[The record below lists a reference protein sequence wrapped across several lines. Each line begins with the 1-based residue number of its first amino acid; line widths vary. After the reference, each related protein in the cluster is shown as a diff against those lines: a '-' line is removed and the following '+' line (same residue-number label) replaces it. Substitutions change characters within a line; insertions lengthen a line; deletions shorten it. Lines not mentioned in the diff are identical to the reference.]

1 MSKIIFVSD
10 SQKDREFV
18 KAFAKN
24 NQYAVKCY
32 SNKEWKK
39 QTWNGSLPFTG
50 DNREYLQPVDNM
62 IPFSVANS
70 SAGFNTIENVTTEAI
85 KKALIISNG
94 NASKAAEMLKIGRA
108 TLYRKIKQ
116 LDFDLES
123 LRKAS
128 AERINQ
134 RPHLKKSA

>member
-10 SQKDREFV
+10 SPMDREFV
-18 KAFAKN
+18 EDFAKN
-24 NQYAVKCY
+24 NQYAVECY

-39 QTWNGSLPFTG
+39 QTWNGSLPSTG
-50 DNREYLQPVDNM
+50 DDREYSEPIDNM
-62 IPFSVANS
+62 IPFSIANN
-70 SAGFNTIENVTTEAI
+70 SAGFNTIESVTTEAI

-94 NASKAAEMLKIGRA
+94 NASKAAGMLKIGRA

-116 LDFDLES
+116 LGFDLES

-134 RPHLKKSA
+134 QPNLKKSA